1 MVCLRFSSKCAGEA
15 AQGFSIGVRTRL
27 PHSAQEPSCSQGPSG
42 RRSNSRGTKS
52 AGKARQSDTGLTD
65 LARIHKYHEIN
76 AYHASNGLEGPRV
89 YDPAGPERDATP
101 AEGLQGRR
109 RQL

>member
-27 PHSAQEPSCSQGPSG
+27 PHSAQEPSCSEGPSG
-42 RRSNSRGTKS
+42 RRSTSGRTRRARA
-52 AGKARQSDTGLTD
+52 AGKSHNVVAD
-65 LARIHKYHEIN
+65 LALNKKNHEIN

-89 YDPAGPERDATP
+89 YDPAGPQRDA
-101 AEGLQGRR
+101 
-109 RQL
+109 